1 MRIVKQMIVSNQTR
15 RLRAG
20 NCRMP
25 WDIFNEVAV
34 IMVGK
39 VRAEKA
45 GWKPCFKIL
54 GKFELGLSQFLA
66 EFFYAIHAPSFL
78 VYVIYI

>member
-1 MRIVKQMIVSNQTR
+1 MIISNQTR
-15 RLRAG
+15 RLRTG

-34 IMVGK
+34 MMVGK

-45 GWKPCFKIL
+45 GWKPCFKNPWQAT
-54 GKFELGLSQFLA
+54 KDKEKEGL
-66 EFFYAIHAPSFL
+66 
-78 VYVIYI
+78 